1 MKSLILLICLF
12 GFFQVSLEAQPK
24 ADSTAIRET
33 VLNYIEGWDTG
44 DSARMA
50 LSLHPQLAKRGIVP
64 SRSGKGND
72 MLNASFT
79 DMVTWTVYQKN
90 VPKDDQKSENKIT
103 IAELGKNI
111 ASATC
116 VSKEYI
122 DYLHLAR
129 TEKGWKILN
138 AIWEPNYAAMKKE
151 K

>member
-1 MKSLILLICLF
+1 MKNLILLLSLSV
-12 GFFQVSLEAQPK
+12 FFQVSVEAQTKP
-24 ADSTAIRET
+24 DSTAIREI

-44 DSARMA
+44 DTARMA
-50 LSLHPQLAKRGIVP
+50 QSLHPQLAKRGIVP

-72 MLNASFT
+72 LLSASYK
-79 DMVTWTVYQKN
+79 DMVTWTSYQKN
-90 VPKDDQKSENKIT
+90 APKEDQKFENKIT

-129 TEKGWKILN
+129 TGKGWKILN
-138 AIWEPNYAAMKKE
+138 VIWEPNYAEMKK